1 MKLAL
6 YIGTRQPWYIGL
18 GNRLVRLR
26 LRSPISHCEL
36 VFEPGDEVDD
46 LMPDG
51 TTAPDASGALWC
63 ASSGATDPIPAWS
76 KRRAGKAGGVRLKRI
91 HLADSSKW
99 VLIDLPWANARA
111 ATRWFQEHEG
121 ALYDWQGIF
130 GFVAW
135 PIPNKTG
142 RWACHAACAA
152 ALGFPEPNRLDP
164 ASLAAA
170 AIWRNS

>member
-1 MKLAL
+1 MKLAN
-6 YIGTRQPWYIGL
+6 YVGTRAPWYIGL
-18 GNRLVRLR
+18 GNLLVRLR

-36 VFEPGDEVDD
+36 VFEPGDDVRD
-46 LMPDG
+46 LMPDKS
-51 TTAPDASGALWC
+51 TDPAKTGALWC

-76 KRRAGKAGGVRLKRI
+76 KRRAGKAGGVRMKRI
-91 HLADSSKW
+91 NLAADRW
-99 VLIDLPWANARA
+99 ELIDLPWADARA
-111 ATRWFQEHEG
+111 AAHWFRENEG

-130 GFVAW
+130 GFIAW

-152 ALGFPEPNRLDP
+152 ALGLPEPNRFDP

-170 AIWRNS
+170 ARWRLT